1 MPRETPETS
10 RVNGKQTGTLVRR
23 LRLSPFPKVAQKQKN
38 SGHRKDALLAQLV
51 EHSHGKAVV
60 VSSILTEGSTKW
72 SGKPVRVP
80 EASRL
85 PGKSGSHGGVAQL
98 VRASGS

>member
-1 MPRETPETS
+1 VTHETAETS
-10 RVNGKQTGTLVRR
+10 RVNEKQAGTLVRR
-23 LRLSPFPKVAQKQKN
+23 LRLRPFPKGAQKQKN

>member
-1 MPRETPETS
+1 MGNRPVHSCVGYGSGRSRRVPRNKKILDT
-10 RVNGKQTGTLVRR
+10 
-23 LRLSPFPKVAQKQKN
+23 A
-38 SGHRKDALLAQLV
+38 KDALLAQLV

-85 PGKSGSHGGVAQL
+85 PRKSGSHGGVAQL